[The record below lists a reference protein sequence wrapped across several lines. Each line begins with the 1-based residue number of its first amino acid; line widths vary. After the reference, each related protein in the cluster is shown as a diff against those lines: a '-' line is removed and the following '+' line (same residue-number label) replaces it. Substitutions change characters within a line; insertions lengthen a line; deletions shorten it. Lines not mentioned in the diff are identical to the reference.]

1 MSENKIASRLS
12 LLSERNDV
20 IQLLKDMCGAAI
32 PLTVITTLSD
42 IPLSLSSLIIIDAS
56 LFICAE
62 NEFLRQTET
71 VADYALC
78 IIPVDIPSEAMS
90 YAERIFNYSISFP
103 VRIDLLKDYCRRTV
117 NLINF
122 QKEELI
128 PFFKENEKIPD
139 SIDGYFCGHSEAI
152 KNVRKQ
158 ILNAACSNDPVLL
171 LGETGTGKTTA
182 AQMIHSLSA
191 RKEHKM
197 ISVSL
202 STVVESLAE
211 STFFGHAR
219 GSFTS
224 ADYEGLG
231 CFEVADGSTLFMDE
245 LGTASLSMQAML
257 LTVLETGNYKKVGM
271 DKEKHVDV
279 RMIFATNADLQLMLH
294 EGKFRPDLYFR
305 IYDHIIRLPSLN
317 ERKEDLREMVFS
329 FLEKESVLIS
339 EDAIERLE
347 QYNWPGNIRELH
359 KCLRR
364 ALRNA
369 RDNVITADLIDFG
382 DIFLY

>member
-1 MSENKIASRLS
+1 MSEKQVARRLS
-12 LLSERNDV
+12 LLSERND
-20 IQLLKDMCGAAI
+20 IKNLLKDMCGAVI

-56 LFICAE
+56 LFTCAD
-62 NEFLRQTET
+62 NEFLQQAET
-71 VADYALC
+71 VADYSLC
-78 IIPVDIPSEAMS
+78 IIPGDIPSDTMS
-90 YAERIFNYSISFP
+90 YAERIFKYTISFP
-103 VRIDLLKDYCRRTV
+103 VKLDLLKDYCRRTV

-122 QKEELI
+122 QKEEYI
-128 PFFKENEKIPD
+128 PFFKEGEMVPE
-139 SIDGYFCGHSEAI
+139 SIDGYFGGHSEAI
-152 KNVRKQ
+152 RNVRRQ
-158 ILNAACSNDPVLL
+158 ILNAACSKDPVLI

-182 AQMIHSLSA
+182 AQMIHALSA
-191 RKEHKM
+191 RKERKM

-224 ADYEGLG
+224 ADYEGRG
-231 CFEVADGSTLFMDE
+231 CFEVADASTLFMDE

-257 LTVLETGNYKKVGM
+257 LTVLETGNYKKVGQ

-279 RMIFATNADLQLMLH
+279 RMIFATNADLKLMLL

-305 IYDHIIRLPSLN
+305 IYDHIIRLPALR
-317 ERKEDLREMVFS
+317 EHKEDLREMVFN

-339 EDAIERLE
+339 EDAIELIE
-347 QYNWPGNIRELH
+347 QYSWPGNIRELH

-364 ALRNA
+364 ALHNA
-369 RDNVITADLIDFG
+369 ENNVITADCIDFG
-382 DIFLY
+382 DMFL

>member
-1 MSENKIASRLS
+1 
-12 LLSERNDV
+12 
-20 IQLLKDMCGAAI
+20 MCGAAI

-56 LFICAE
+56 LFACAD
-62 NEFLRQTET
+62 NEFLKQAET
-71 VADYALC
+71 ISDYALC
-78 IIPVDIPSEAMS
+78 IIPSDIPLEAMS
-90 YAERIFNYSISFP
+90 YAERIFKYTISFP
-103 VRIDLLKDYCRRTV
+103 IRIDLLKDYCRRTV

-122 QKEELI
+122 QKEENI
-128 PFFKENEKIPD
+128 PFFKENEMVPE

-152 KNVRKQ
+152 RNVRKQ
-158 ILNAACSNDPVLL
+158 ILNAACSKDPVLI

-182 AQMIHSLSA
+182 AQMIHTLSA
-191 RKEHKM
+191 RKEHKL

-279 RMIFATNADLQLMLH
+279 RMIFATNADLKLMLL

-305 IYDHIIRLPSLN
+305 IYDHMIRIPALR
-317 ERKEDLREMVFS
+317 EHKEDLREMVFN

-339 EDAIERLE
+339 EDAIELIE
-347 QYNWPGNIRELH
+347 QYSWPGNIRELH

-364 ALRNA
+364 ALHNA
-369 RDNVITADLIDFG
+369 RDNVITSDVIDFG
-382 DIFLY
+382 NMFL

>member
-1 MSENKIASRLS
+1 MSEKQVARRLS
-12 LLSERNDV
+12 LLSERND
-20 IQLLKDMCGAAI
+20 IKKLLKDMCGAVI

-56 LFICAE
+56 LFTCAD
-62 NEFLRQTET
+62 NEFLQQAET
-71 VADYALC
+71 VADYSLC
-78 IIPVDIPSEAMS
+78 IIPGDIPSDTMS
-90 YAERIFNYSISFP
+90 YAERIFKYTISFP
-103 VRIDLLKDYCRRTV
+103 VKLDLLKDYCRRTV

-122 QKEELI
+122 QKEEYI
-128 PFFKENEKIPD
+128 PFFQEGEMVPE

-152 KNVRKQ
+152 RNVRRQ
-158 ILNAACSNDPVLL
+158 ILNAACSKDPVLI

-182 AQMIHSLSA
+182 AQMIHALSA
-191 RKEHKM
+191 RKERKL

-224 ADYEGLG
+224 ADYEGRG

-279 RMIFATNADLQLMLH
+279 RMIFATNADLKLMLL

-305 IYDHIIRLPSLN
+305 IYDHMIRIPALR
-317 ERKEDLREMVFS
+317 ERKEDLREMVFN

-339 EDAIERLE
+339 EDAIELIE
-347 QYNWPGNIRELH
+347 QYSWPGNIRELH

-364 ALRNA
+364 ALHNA
-369 RDNVITADLIDFG
+369 ENNVITAGCIDFG
-382 DIFLY
+382 DMFL